1 MLGRGIPFPPFFKLK
16 GHPPIATGNRCP
28 GLDYAAGIRDVGV
41 DRGLSHRQE
50 HSRFPLPIVPGL
62 TSKTCVQGRWCLVR
76 KLLFSAF
83 SAFFCFCSFYFLLPA
98 VIFFKPSAKPL
109 HDLLAGFASVR
120 KQSAVPAT
128 PLPPFQGESVGGG
141 GRHGAVM
148 WGPAVDGDAPAV
160 PRPQRLHPR
169 PLLGVHHKLPHGAC
183 LPRPGPLWRAPPPP
197 EPGLPFWGK
206 TKNSLCF

>member
-98 VIFFKPSAKPL
+98 VIFLSPVQNPFTISWRGSRPY
-109 HDLLAGFASVR
+109 ASS
-120 KQSAVPAT
+120 QQ
-128 PLPPFQGESVGGG
+128 FQPRLYHLFREREWGGG
-141 GRHGAVM
+141 ETRSRNV
-148 WGPAVDGDAPAV
+148 GP
-160 PRPQRLHPR
+160 RRR
-169 PLLGVHHKLPHGAC
+169 
-183 LPRPGPLWRAPPPP
+183 R
-197 EPGLPFWGK
+197 
-206 TKNSLCF
+206 